1 MKATILIGAT
11 MLALAGCADP
21 AREEVRQADYGER
34 WPLRAPVAVVG
45 CSPPDLRYLEVDGIR
60 YGINGPALR
69 AGFPEAGQAR
79 KDGTPGPLADFIE
92 RAGAL
97 CGR

>member
-1 MKATILIGAT
+1 MRYVYA
-11 MLALAGCADP
+11 MALAAMTGCADP
-21 AREEVRQADYGER
+21 AREVVRAADYGDR
-34 WPLRAPVAVVG
+34 WPLIAAEAVVG

-69 AGFPEAGQAR
+69 AGFPEAGHAR
-79 KDGTPGPLADFIE
+79 KDGQPGPLADFIE

-97 CGR
+97 CGK